1 MTPAAFVYRRASSV
15 SEAIKFL
22 VDFGDEAKALAGG
35 HSLLPIMKLRMSTP
49 AVVID
54 LDSIRGLDYIR
65 REGGDIAI
73 GALARHADLEDSD
86 LLAAGV
92 PLLKRT
98 AASVGDPQIR
108 HRGTLGGSVAHGD
121 PAADLPAA
129 LMALGATLVAEGPSG
144 RRSISIDDFYRG
156 FLQTVLAPDE
166 LLVEVRVP
174 WVGQRGWSFQKFR
187 RRSLDWAIVGVAHQ
201 VFETGAGIGLV
212 NMGQTTVRARA
223 AEKALRDGAAP
234 QAVAALADADTAP
247 ATDGTATSA
256 YRRDL
261 ARVLLHR
268 ALVEAKGA
276 R

>member
-1 MTPAAFVYRRASSV
+1 MAVCTLCNSVPAASRSAVRLLHTRHGHGLDLPHRGGRARDEASVRAGLKGNLCRCTGYNNIVKAVLAAAQSAANPAGASGDEVLIPVSELMTPAAFVYRRASSV

-144 RRSISIDDFYRG
+144 RRSISIDDFYR
-156 FLQTVLAPDE
+156 A
-166 LLVEVRVP
+166 
-174 WVGQRGWSFQKFR
+174 SS
-187 RRSLDWAIVGVAHQ
+187 RRSW
-201 VFETGAGIGLV
+201 
-212 NMGQTTVRARA
+212 R
-223 AEKALRDGAAP
+223 P
-234 QAVAALADADTAP
+234 
-247 ATDGTATSA
+247 TSFSS
-256 YRRDL
+256 RCGCR
-261 ARVLLHR
+261 
-268 ALVEAKGA
+268 G
-276 R
+276 